1 MPAGPALP
9 RDAPAIPWAFSEP
22 PKAIGRSVSYAGRL
36 AGCPAGCPAGW
47 LLSAERETPGNGLD
61 LASLEPCLAT
71 VGDLTSYTLPP
82 PRPPH
87 FHGCR
92 DGFPYLSVMDAEGS
106 AERAP
111 PERHRH
117 EHGGGCTLGG
127 HLLGSYPRPCPECG
141 GARVVDAQPPP
152 PPSPPPAQL
161 ASSGHSWDTFPANQ
175 SRDSWDT
182 YFLDQPKDSWDTP
195 WISPDTPRTL
205 FQFFLQKS
213 PRRLRPSQSVPGVS
227 GVAQVS
233 QESPAIL
240 LPKTPGDSGRGK
252 VSRDT
257 PDCPKTPGDSAPPC
271 RGLVS
276 MWYGHE
282 CALAWTGACAC
293 MHGWTD
299 GAPAH

>member
-87 FHGCR
+87 LHGCR

-205 FQFFLQKS
+205 FQFFCRSLH
-213 PRRLRPSQSVPGVS
+213 GDS
-227 GVAQVS
+227 GHHKVS
-233 QESPAIL
+233 QECPAWPKCPRSLRLFCCQRL
-240 LPKTPGDSGRGK
+240 LQTR
-252 VSRDT
+252 
-257 PDCPKTPGDSAPPC
+257 
-271 RGLVS
+271 
-276 MWYGHE
+276 
-282 CALAWTGACAC
+282 
-293 MHGWTD
+293 D
-299 GAPAH
+299 GAKSPGTLRIAQRLQETPRHRVEYGSNMHEICLIYEYELNMNEIFVGYELNMS